1 VKIIETKI
9 LDITSKE
16 PVSKQKIKLAN
27 KIIENIQPLLDKK
40 YMEKIKKIKELKKNI
55 SSKKLKVKS
64 EKKDLE
70 NLINDFNKKT
80 KIKSL
85 LDRINK
91 LIEIGALNTKELK
104 NEMTIVVKVIDDL
117 PIDKINFYMLEC
129 LKILNNCKKN

>member
-27 KIIENIQPLLDKK
+27 KIIENVQPLLDKK
-40 YMEKIKKIKELKKNI
+40 YMEKVKKIKELKKNI
-55 SSKKLKVKS
+55 SSKKLKIKS
-64 EKKDLE
+64 EKKVLE
-70 NLINDFNKKT
+70 NLINDFTKKT

-85 LDRINK
+85 LNRINK
-91 LIEIGALNTKELK
+91 LIDIGALNTQELK